1 MRFLAVL
8 GAILTG
14 LATSGIAQE
23 STEATDERALV
34 LGQMRRFADRI
45 QIHSS
50 PDRTTEIPRLA
61 EPVLRYADATRVL
74 SDSTLWVWSNGGR
87 PSAIVG
93 LEFYGKRPAKSR
105 WLCEVASVSSQRIAV
120 RCGDELQWTARE
132 LGAKFTQLAGAV
144 AERSATRLTQM
155 KDLQRRFTA
164 HEQTPIE
171 GRIELRPLAK
181 PLHRY
186 ADAAAG
192 ILDGA
197 ILSFANGTNPEVF
210 LMLEA
215 VREPKGDVV
224 WQYALIQMTGAVVT
238 AELDGQEVWS
248 RGEADPPAVRDAYV
262 NSWLGSIPEQ

>member
-1 MRFLAVL
+1 MRFLAVVV
-8 GAILTG
+8 AILIGLGIHG
-14 LATSGIAQE
+14 LAQE
-23 STEATDERALV
+23 QTEATDERARL
-34 LGQMRRFADRI
+34 LRQMRRLADRI
-45 QIHSS
+45 QIHST
-50 PDRTTEIPRLA
+50 PDRTTEVSRLP

-74 SDSTLWVWSNGGR
+74 SDSTLWVWSDGGR

-93 LEFYGKRPAKSR
+93 LEFYGKRPAKSQ

-120 RCGDELQWTARE
+120 TCGDELQWTARE
-132 LGAKFTQLAGAV
+132 PGAKFTRLAGV
-144 AERSATRLTQM
+144 VGERPATRLIQM
-155 KDLQRRFTA
+155 RDLQRRFTA
-164 HEQTPIE
+164 HEQTPVE

-186 ADAAAG
+186 EDAAAG

-215 VREPKGDVV
+215 IREPKGDVV

-238 AELDGQEVWS
+238 VELDGQELWS

-262 NSWLGSIPEQ
+262 NRWLANATER